1 MARENQ
7 GYKEAQCFE
16 EWSLLED
23 QWHFDAQNGV
33 HIQKF
38 WQSLCASLY
47 FGTLASLC
55 SYSLGE
61 ALGTMSSPHQG
72 DKMEGTD
79 IVKGSCYLL
88 L

>member
-33 HIQKF
+33 PSRNSGRVSVPACI
-38 WQSLCASLY
+38 
-47 FGTLASLC
+47 
-55 SYSLGE
+55 LGPWH
-61 ALGTMSSPHQG
+61 L
-72 DKMEGTD
+72 
-79 IVKGSCYLL
+79 
-88 L
+88 